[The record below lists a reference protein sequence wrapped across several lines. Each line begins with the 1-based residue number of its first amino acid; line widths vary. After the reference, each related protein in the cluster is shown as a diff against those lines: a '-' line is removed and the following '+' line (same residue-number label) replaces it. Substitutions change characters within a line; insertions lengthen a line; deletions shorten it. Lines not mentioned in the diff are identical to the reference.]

1 MFRIFIYKFLKD
13 NVNIKFDLKLL
24 KNDNIKFEIKNV
36 YNYKSIKNSNK
47 LTLKQEKVL
56 SLAYKLGYFD
66 FQENIFI
73 RFS

>member
-24 KNDNIKFEIKNV
+24 KNENIKFEIKNV

-66 FQENIFI
+66 FPRKHLYQI
-73 RFS
+73 